1 MFITKLYFRILL
13 RNGFLLLKKNPPK
26 TSETVGEHKVQGFI
40 CVFTLL
46 TIHTNVSL
54 EKRS

>member
-1 MFITKLYFRILL
+1 MQWVSPTQ
-13 RNGFLLLKKNPPK
+13 KNPQK

-40 CVFTLL
+40 SVFTLL